1 MRRCL
6 LVIPVLALA
15 LVAAGCGGS
24 SGSSSGTTATAD
36 WADSLCSSFTTW
48 KDSMTSAAD
57 SLKGGNLS
65 EDSVKSAIGDM
76 KSATNTF
83 VDDLKGLGKP
93 DTEAGQQAKESVDK
107 LSDEIKTDVDDIESA
122 ASKVSGV
129 SGAVAAVTSVTT
141 TLGTMSSQVSST
153 FDELQSLDAKGE
165 LENAFTQSD
174 SCSGLTSTG

>member
-6 LVIPVLALA
+6 LVIPVLVLA

-24 SGSSSGTTATAD
+24 SGSSGTTATAD
-36 WADSLCSSFTTW
+36 WADNLCSSFTTW
-48 KDSMTSAAD
+48 KDSMTSAAG

-76 KSATNTF
+76 KNATNTF
-83 VDDLKGLGKP
+83 VDDLEGLGKP
-93 DTEAGQQAKESVDK
+93 DTDAGQQAKESVDK
-107 LSDEIKTDVDDIESA
+107 LSDEIKTDVDDIENA
-122 ASKVSGV
+122 AGKVSGV

-153 FDELQSLDAKGE
+153 FDELQSLDAKGD
-165 LENAFTQSD
+165 LENAFKQSD